1 MLKPWRFFKR
11 KNYMAKERYREVL
24 LFYRTEEVV
33 TKVLEQRSKNE
44 KTRKTCIVYDNENS
58 C

>member
-1 MLKPWRFFKR
+1 
-11 KNYMAKERYREVL
+11 MAKERYREVL

>member
-1 MLKPWRFFKR
+1 MLKPCRFFKR
-11 KNYMAKERYREVL
+11 KNYMGKERYREVL